1 VSAVKNVNKKLKLDI
16 AKKSTRV
23 RPPSPGTPEFA
34 KLEPITFSKYGTS
47 ILFFFNMSTIDH
59 CNFRRKVDISS
70 DDETKSAKRYLSGY
84 YVV

>member
-1 VSAVKNVNKKLKLDI
+1 LKLDI

-34 KLEPITFSKYGTS
+34 KLEPIMFAKYGAS
-47 ILFFFNMSTIDH
+47 LLYFFNTSTID
-59 CNFRRKVDISS
+59 CCIFRRKVEISS

-84 YVV
+84 YVVV